1 MFLGYMESLSNHARS
16 TCVGSNPV
24 VGTTNHKPTANSAVH
39 GDGLVSHFTC
49 DVNKFD
55 SSPILISDLNPDLE
69 PDP

>member
-1 MFLGYMESLSNHARS
+1 MSFA
-16 TCVGSNPV
+16 GSVWTKSKN
-24 VGTTNHKPTANSAVH
+24 TNEFWEVEIYFKVTGRGRIG